1 MSEQV
6 RVEVDGVGIVA
17 DVRGDGE
24 PVLVLHGFT
33 GSAAA
38 MAPLTSLLEQWR
50 VIVPDLVGHGRS
62 DVPATSE
69 AYTVAAMTN
78 QLAGL
83 LDELGHD
90 AVNVVGYSMGG
101 RIALNMGCAAPER
114 VRSLVLIG
122 ATPGISDDAA
132 RAERC
137 REDEDRARR
146 AEANLQSF
154 IDRWMAN
161 PLFAGQARLG
171 PDYLAASRAQRLKAS
186 PLGLAN
192 SLRGGGTGSMP
203 PLHDRLDQCV
213 APTCLV
219 AGEHDSKFRA
229 IAEEMAG
236 SMPHAELSVITN
248 SGHATHIEQQGA
260 TAEIVSHF
268 IGRVAS

>member
-17 DVRGDGE
+17 DVGGEGE

-33 GSAAA
+33 GSAVA
-38 MAPLTSLLEQWR
+38 MASLTSRLEQLR
-50 VIVPDLVGHGRS
+50 LIVPDLVGHGRS
-62 DVPATSE
+62 DVPSSPG
-69 AYTVAAMTN
+69 AYTMAAVTN
-78 QLAGL
+78 QMAGL
-83 LDELGHD
+83 LDALGHD

-101 RIALNMGCAAPER
+101 RVALNMGCTAPER

-122 ATPGISDDAA
+122 ATPGIADDEA

-171 PDYLAASRAQRLKAS
+171 PDYLAASRAQRLKSS

-203 PLHDRLDQCV
+203 PLHDRLDQC
-213 APTCLV
+213 AGPACLV
-219 AGEHDSKFRA
+219 VGEHDAKFRA

-236 SMPHAELSVITN
+236 AMPHAEVSVIAH
-248 SGHATHIEQQGA
+248 SGHATHIEQPGP
-260 TAEIVSHF
+260 TAEVVSHF
-268 IGRVAS
+268 IGQVAS